1 MIIWAVPLVT
11 MALSCHCLTPVKFAW
26 VFEVYLGL
34 VDLFRPL
41 A

>member
-1 MIIWAVPLVT
+1 MIVWAVSLLT
-11 MALSCHCLTPVKFAW
+11 MALSCHCLTPVKFTR